1 MQKQAARKVVNRDVV
16 RMTAF
21 AKANVTK
28 DLTLNA
34 DFTYEIANM
43 NSSSAD
49 VPVYGYNWSGTAPT
63 YIVAS
68 SSSDTWRDNSKSNTW
83 TVNAYANY
91 NKSWNQTH
99 NLNVMLGVNAEKYT
113 YDYFYALRPEMYD
126 PSLPD
131 LELTYGDRAKWGIES
146 KANDRASAGYFGR
159 INYDYKGKY
168 LFELNGRY
176 DGSSRF
182 PEDDHWAFF
191 PSGSLGYRISEESF
205 FEPIKHI
212 VDNAKIR
219 ASYGEIGNEAIG
231 DWMFVEKIA
240 PIESSKVYWLDSKGN
255 KVNQF
260 DMPQWVSTSLTW
272 ERISTLD
279 IGLDLGLFND
289 QIVLGFDWFQR
300 DTKDMLAPGQALPS
314 SVGAETPYTN
324 AGQLRSRGWE
334 LNLQLRRQFTKD
346 LSLYANFSIGDAKVK
361 VQKWN
366 SNSRMVGHPGKIEYA
381 YEGQNWGDIWG
392 FETDRYFTVDDFTY
406 DKDGNITGYAPGVA
420 DQTGIQ
426 TDNFVYGP
434 GDIKFKDLDGDGVI
448 TGGVP
453 GKKDANG
460 NEIAVGSEGNTGDL
474 KVIGNQL
481 PRYEYSF
488 HIGGAW
494 KGLDFDFFFQ
504 GVGKRDMWTQSSF
517 VFPMMRDADI
527 AIYANQVKY
536 NVYDPANGIINISED
551 NDFPCLFP
559 GNEGAGNVV
568 GLAGQ
573 GGEHNYYPQTKYLVD
588 MSYLRLKNITLGYTL
603 PENLTKK
610 AYIEKL
616 RIYASVDNLCLL
628 HKGSGDLP
636 VDPEMNAGQGS
647 LSYGTWGRTYP
658 VTRSWS
664 FGLQLT
670 F

>member
-1 MQKQAARKVVNRDVV
+1 
-16 RMTAF
+16 MTAF
-21 AKANVTK
+21 AKANITK

-131 LELTYGDRAKWGIES
+131 LELTYGDRAKWSIES

-240 PIESSKVYWLDSKGN
+240 PIESSKVYWLIQREIK
-255 KVNQF
+255 
-260 DMPQWVSTSLTW
+260 LTNS
-272 ERISTLD
+272 ICHS
-279 IGLDLGLFND
+279 
-289 QIVLGFDWFQR
+289 GFQH
-300 DTKDMLAPGQALPS
+300 L
-314 SVGAETPYTN
+314 
-324 AGQLRSRGWE
+324 
-334 LNLQLRRQFTKD
+334 
-346 LSLYANFSIGDAKVK
+346 
-361 VQKWN
+361 
-366 SNSRMVGHPGKIEYA
+366 
-381 YEGQNWGDIWG
+381 
-392 FETDRYFTVDDFTY
+392 
-406 DKDGNITGYAPGVA
+406 
-420 DQTGIQ
+420 
-426 TDNFVYGP
+426 
-434 GDIKFKDLDGDGVI
+434 
-448 TGGVP
+448 
-453 GKKDANG
+453 
-460 NEIAVGSEGNTGDL
+460 
-474 KVIGNQL
+474 
-481 PRYEYSF
+481 
-488 HIGGAW
+488 
-494 KGLDFDFFFQ
+494 
-504 GVGKRDMWTQSSF
+504 
-517 VFPMMRDADI
+517 
-527 AIYANQVKY
+527 
-536 NVYDPANGIINISED
+536 
-551 NDFPCLFP
+551 
-559 GNEGAGNVV
+559 
-568 GLAGQ
+568 
-573 GGEHNYYPQTKYLVD
+573 
-588 MSYLRLKNITLGYTL
+588 
-603 PENLTKK
+603 
-610 AYIEKL
+610 
-616 RIYASVDNLCLL
+616 
-628 HKGSGDLP
+628 
-636 VDPEMNAGQGS
+636 
-647 LSYGTWGRTYP
+647 
-658 VTRSWS
+658 
-664 FGLQLT
+664 
-670 F
+670 

>member
-21 AKANVTK
+21 TKANITK

-63 YIVAS
+63 YIVSAS
-68 SSSDTWRDNSKSNTW
+68 NSTTWRDNSKSNSW
-83 TVNAYANY
+83 TANAYLNY
-91 NKSWNQTH
+91 NHSWNEAH
-99 NLNVMLGVNAEKYT
+99 NLNVMLGVNAEKYV
-113 YDYFYALRPEMYD
+113 YDYFYAERPEMYD
-126 PSLPD
+126 PTLPD

-146 KANDRASAGYFGR
+146 KANNRASAGYFGR
-159 INYDYKGKY
+159 INYDYKGRY
-168 LFELNGRY
+168 LFEVNGRY

-182 PEDDHWAFF
+182 PENDRWTFF

-219 ASYGEIGNEAIG
+219 ASYGLIGNEAVG

-240 PIESSKVYWLDSKGN
+240 PIQSSKVYWLDSKGN

-260 DMPQWVSTSLTW
+260 DTPEWVSTSLTW
-272 ERISTLD
+272 ERIATLD

-300 DTKDMLAPGQALPS
+300 NTKDMLAPGSALPS
-314 SVGAETPYTN
+314 SVGAASPYTN
-324 AGQLRSRGWE
+324 AGELRSRGWE
-334 LNLQLRRQFTKD
+334 LSLQLRRQFTKD
-346 LSLYANFSIGDAKVK
+346 LSLYANFNIGDARVD
-361 VQKWN
+361 VVKWN
-366 SNSRMVGHPGKIEYA
+366 NLSPQVGHPGKPEFA
-381 YEGQNWGDIWG
+381 YVDEHWGDIWG

-406 DKDGNITGYAPGVA
+406 DANGNITGYAPGVA
-420 DQTGIQ
+420 SQEGIQ

-448 TGGVP
+448 TGGTKEVFEKTGIP
-453 GKKDANG
+453 IGA
-460 NEIAVGSEGNTGDL
+460 EGNTGDV

-494 KGLDFDFFFQ
+494 KGLDFDLFFQ
-504 GVGKRDMWTQSSF
+504 GIGKRDMWTQSSF
-517 VFPMMRDADI
+517 AFPMMRDADV

-559 GNEGAGNVV
+559 GNEGEGNVSA
-568 GLAGQ
+568 LKGQ

-636 VDPEMNAGQGS
+636 VDPEMNAGQGA
-647 LSYGTWGRTYP
+647 YGNGTWGRTYP